1 MCIRDRGTPLLRLPG
16 HCMGM
21 IPNDPE
27 TLYAPDGLYG
37 EGNLLFDL
45 EQDPKQ
51 LQPLHDE
58 AVESRMIKAMKQ
70 LMEEN
75 EAPAEQYVRLGL
87 SYENA

>member
-1 MCIRDRGTPLLRLPG
+1 MIRKPSTPPTG
-16 HCMGM
+16 CT
-21 IPNDPE
+21 E
-27 TLYAPDGLYG
+27 

-58 AVESRMIKAMKQ
+58 AVESRMIEAMKQ

-87 SYENA
+87 SPENT

>member
-1 MCIRDRGTPLLRLPG
+1 MERQEGFSFTKGLPVMKIQTDSKIRCIEEKDLF
-16 HCMGM
+16 
-21 IPNDPE
+21 
-27 TLYAPDGLYG
+27 
-37 EGNLLFDL
+37 FDL

>member
-1 MCIRDRGTPLLRLPG
+1 MTRKPSTPPTAVRR
-16 HCMGM
+16 
-21 IPNDPE
+21 
-27 TLYAPDGLYG
+27 
-37 EGNLLFDL
+37 GNLLFDL